1 VTVTGTNFIPGVTTF
16 AYGDGITV
24 NSVSSFS
31 ATQVTASVTIDLGAS
46 PGPRDITVTNAAPG
60 GGTATLA
67 GAFTVNNPS
76 PSLSSVSPT
85 RAGRGSS
92 INVVLTGTNFLEG
105 VSSVSF
111 GSDVTVNSTTITSA
125 TQIKVNISIA
135 LSAATGARN
144 VSVTNAT
151 PGGGTA
157 TLTGGF
163 TVDTSPATSVENTL
177 SAIPEEYVLQEAYPN
192 PFNPSTRIRYGL
204 PEQSRV
210 KLEVYNMLGN
220 VVAELV
226 SGERSKGLYEVE
238 WRAENLPSGVYLVRV
253 FSESVETSKR
263 FIASRKVVLVK

>member
-1 VTVTGTNFIPGVTTF
+1 VTVTGTNFIPGVTTP
-16 AYGDGITV
+16 AYGSGITV
-24 NSVSSFS
+24 NSVSSFTS
-31 ATQVTASVTIDLGAS
+31 TQVTASVTIDIGATA
-46 PGPRDITVTNAAPG
+46 GPRDITVTNAAPG
-60 GGTATLA
+60 GGTATLS
-67 GAFTVNNPS
+67 GAFMVNNPS
-76 PSLSSVSPT
+76 PTLSSVSPSQ
-85 RAGRGSS
+85 AGRGSS
-92 INVVLTGTNFLEG
+92 INVVMTGTNFLEG

-111 GSDVTVNSTTITSA
+111 GPDVTVNSTTINSA
-125 TQIKVNISIA
+125 TQITVNISIA

-177 SAIPEEYVLQEAYPN
+177 SAIPDEYVLQEAYPN

-253 FSESVETSKR
+253 FSESVESSKR

>member
-1 VTVTGTNFIPGVTTF
+1 
-16 AYGDGITV
+16 
-24 NSVSSFS
+24 
-31 ATQVTASVTIDLGAS
+31 
-46 PGPRDITVTNAAPG
+46 
-60 GGTATLA
+60 
-67 GAFTVNNPS
+67 
-76 PSLSSVSPT
+76 
-85 RAGRGSS
+85 
-92 INVVLTGTNFLEG
+92 
-105 VSSVSF
+105 
-111 GSDVTVNSTTITSA
+111 
-125 TQIKVNISIA
+125 VNISIA

-238 WRAENLPSGVYLVRV
+238 WRAENQPSGVYLVRV